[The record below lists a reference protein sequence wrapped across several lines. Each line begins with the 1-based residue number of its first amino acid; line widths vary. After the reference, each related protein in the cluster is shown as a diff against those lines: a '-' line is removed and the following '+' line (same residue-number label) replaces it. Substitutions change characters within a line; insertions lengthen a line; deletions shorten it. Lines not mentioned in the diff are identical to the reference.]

1 MVTVI
6 GTVLI
11 DRSSRDVFAVVG
23 NYENDPKWRSGVSE
37 MRHDPPGE
45 VRIGMVTHE
54 VIRFMGRT
62 LRIDAEVVEYEPGRK
77 TSFRTV
83 SDALSAE
90 GFRLVEEEGTL
101 TRFTYHSDVE
111 LDAAYR
117 PFTPLIRWVFKRRVA
132 RDLQMLKAILET
144 PARYEYRN
152 HPPGGVS
159 QSEPGTKGRSQ
170 PH

>member
-1 MVTVI
+1 MVTVT

-11 DRSSRDVFAVVG
+11 DRPSRDVFAIVG
-23 NYENDPKWRSGVSE
+23 NYENDPRWRTGVSE

-45 VRIGMVTHE
+45 VRVGMVTHE

-62 LRIDAEVVEYEPGRK
+62 MEIDAEIVEYEPGRK
-77 TSFRTV
+77 TAFRTV
-83 SDALSAE
+83 SDVLSAE

-132 RDLQMLKAILET
+132 RDLQKVKAILET
-144 PARYEYRN
+144 P
-152 HPPGGVS
+152 
-159 QSEPGTKGRSQ
+159 QT
-170 PH
+170 